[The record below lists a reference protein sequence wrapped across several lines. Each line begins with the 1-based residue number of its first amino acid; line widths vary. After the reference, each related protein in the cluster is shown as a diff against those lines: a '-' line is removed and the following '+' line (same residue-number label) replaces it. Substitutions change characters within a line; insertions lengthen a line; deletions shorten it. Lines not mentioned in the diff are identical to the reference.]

1 MGHDID
7 QTHTSHTI
15 RSSQESRPG
24 CPTARRLKRRGTR
37 PRHET
42 TPNPKTAWMHLPKT
56 KAKAKV
62 YRPRGHCRGQPRTS
76 LRQPRATGRRRSG
89 ADDSHDGTRRR
100 RAGHHAASSP
110 RAPRAV
116 PVRPAPVSPLSAQSP
131 LGAALSGF
139 ALFCSVRI
147 MYYKNR
153 YTGLADK
160 QIENKPKSCK
170 PYTIYC
176 AVCVRPRALAVGVVR
191 ARDTKGGRAREIPLE
206 AERRARGGARPTLRL
221 STPLPA
227 SLHSAN
233 SAHRGRGH
241 AARQGR
247 SFKARARGAA

>member
-1 MGHDID
+1 
-7 QTHTSHTI
+7 
-15 RSSQESRPG
+15 
-24 CPTARRLKRRGTR
+24 
-37 PRHET
+37 
-42 TPNPKTAWMHLPKT
+42 MHLPKT